1 MKYNSHIIVAAR
13 PGARRRERGSAG
25 IVLLI
30 LLVVAGVSFLV
41 WELSGKPPEVRLLTE
56 RKGIGRSTAI
66 SFSATDRRGLRA
78 LTVTLEQGGQ
88 SIPVRAETFVSRWAW
103 RTGPKTETREVLLG
117 TEQQQQLRDGQAT
130 LRIVAENKNW
140 FSSRAAVEH
149 TYPVR
154 SRAPSIS
161 VRTNGIVYVNQAGC
175 EMVIYNVSPG
185 TVVSGV
191 RVGTYFFPGF
201 PLPGGKA
208 EDRLAFFA
216 FPYDAP
222 TDSVPTVIARDD
234 AENEVTATF
243 AYHLFPKNFRHRDI
257 PIDDKFLQA
266 TVPAIIAHTPG
277 VRDQGDLLKN
287 FLMVNGE
294 LRKANRAKIAEISK
308 DTIPE
313 FLWDGPFKQMTN
325 SAVESQ
331 FADYRSY
338 IYQGKK
344 VDEQVHLGFDLA
356 VVIHTPVEA
365 ANSGRVVFADY
376 LGIFGNAILLD
387 HGFGLQTIYA
397 HLNSF
402 KVKTGDKVTKGQVI
416 ADSDSTGLAG
426 GDHLHFSTL
435 LDGVEVNP
443 VEWWDKLW
451 IDKHIMD
458 RLAADKQS
466 GGFPAQ
472 VSQQQPVEQSSQPQK
487 KSRRRTSKRRK

>member
-1 MKYNSHIIVAAR
+1 MTGNFHNIVAAR
-13 PGARRRERGSAG
+13 PGKRQNERGSAG
-25 IVLLI
+25 IVFLI
-30 LLVVAGVSFLV
+30 LLVVAGVSFII
-41 WELSGKPPEVRLLTE
+41 WELRGKPPEIRLLTE

-78 LTVTLEQGGQ
+78 LTVTLDQGGQ
-88 SIPVRAETFVSRWAW
+88 SIPVRAETFASRWAW
-103 RTGPKTETREVLLG
+103 RTGPKTETREILLG
-117 TEQQQQLRDGQAT
+117 TEQQQHLRDGQAT

-140 FSSRAAVEH
+140 FSSRASIER
-149 TYPVR
+149 TYGVR

-161 VRTNGIVYVNQAGC
+161 VRSGLLYINQAGC
-175 EMVIYNVSPG
+175 EMVIYSVSPG

-191 RVGTYFFPGF
+191 RVGAYFFPGL
-201 PLPGGKA
+201 PLPGGKT

-216 FPYDAP
+216 FPYDAS
-222 TDSVPTVIARDD
+222 TDATPIVIARDD
-234 AENEVTATF
+234 AENEATASIAF
-243 AYHLFPKNFRHRDI
+243 HLFPKNFRHRDI
-257 PIDDKFLQA
+257 PIDDKFLQS
-266 TVPAIIAHTPG
+266 TVPAILAHTPG
-277 VRDQGDLLKN
+277 ARDQGDLLKN
-287 FLMVNGE
+287 FLFVNGE
-294 LRKANRAKIAEISK
+294 LRKANRAKIAEIGK
-308 DTIPE
+308 DTVPE
-313 FLWDGPFKQMTN
+313 FLWEGPFIQLTN

-356 VVIHTPVEA
+356 VVIHTPVPA

-426 GDHLHFSTL
+426 GDHLHFTTL

-451 IDKHIMD
+451 IEKHILD
-458 RLAADKQS
+458 KLAADKQS
-466 GGFPAQ
+466 GGIPPQ
-472 VSQQQPVEQSSQPQK
+472 MSQQPVEPLSQPRQS
-487 KSRRRTSKRRK
+487 SRRRTSKRRR

>member
-1 MKYNSHIIVAAR
+1 MRNNFHNIAAALR
-13 PGARRRERGSAG
+13 GNRRRERGSAG
-25 IVLLI
+25 VVFLI

-41 WELSGKPPEVRLLTE
+41 WELSGKPPEIRLLTE

-88 SIPVRAETFVSRWAW
+88 LIPVRAETFTSRWAW
-103 RTGPKTETREVLLG
+103 RSGPKTETREILLG
-117 TEQQQQLRDGQAT
+117 TQQQQQLRDGQAT

-140 FSSRAAVEH
+140 FSSRASIER
-149 TYPVR
+149 TYGVR

-161 VRTNGIVYVNQAGC
+161 VRSGLLYINQAGC
-175 EMVIYNVSPG
+175 ELVIYSVSPG

-191 RVGTYFFPGF
+191 RVGAYFFPGF
-201 PLPGGKA
+201 PLRGGKA
-208 EDRLAFFA
+208 EDRLALFA
-216 FPYDAP
+216 FPYDASADAAP
-222 TDSVPTVIARDD
+222 IVIARDD
-234 AENEVTATF
+234 AENESTANIAF
-243 AYHLFPKNFRHRDI
+243 HLFPKTFRHRDI
-257 PIDDKFLQA
+257 PIDDKFLQS
-266 TVPAIIAHTPG
+266 TVPAILQHTPE

-287 FLMVNGE
+287 FLMVNGD
-294 LRKANRAKIAEISK
+294 LRKANRAKIAEIGK
-308 DTIPE
+308 DTVPE
-313 FLWDGPFKQMTN
+313 FLWDGPFMQMTN

-356 VVIHTPVEA
+356 VVIHTPVAA

-402 KVKTGDKVTKGQVI
+402 KVKPGDKVTKGQVI

-426 GDHLHFSTL
+426 GDHLHFTTL

-451 IDKHIMD
+451 IEKHILD
-458 RLAADKQS
+458 KLAADKQS
-466 GGFPAQ
+466 GGVAPQ
-472 VSQQQPVEQSSQPQK
+472 LSQEQIQQLSQPKQ
-487 KSRRRTSKRRK
+487 SARRRISKRRR

>member
-1 MKYNSHIIVAAR
+1 M
-13 PGARRRERGSAG
+13 
-25 IVLLI
+25 
-30 LLVVAGVSFLV
+30 V
-41 WELSGKPPEVRLLTE
+41 WELRGTPPEIRLLTE

-88 SIPVRAETFVSRWAW
+88 SIPVRAETFASRWGW
-103 RTGPKTETREVLLG
+103 RTGPKSETREILLG
-117 TEQQQQLRDGQAT
+117 TEQQQQLRDGKAT

-140 FSSRAAVEH
+140 LSSRASFER
-149 TYPVR
+149 TYGVR

-161 VRTNGIVYVNQAGC
+161 VRSGLLYINQAGC

-191 RVGTYFFPGF
+191 RVGAYFFPGF

-216 FPYDAP
+216 FPYDAS
-222 TDSVPTVIARDD
+222 TDAAPNVIARDD
-234 AENEVTATF
+234 AENESTASIAF
-243 AYHLFPKNFRHRDI
+243 HLFPKNFRHRDI
-257 PIDDKFLQA
+257 PIDDKFLQS
-266 TVPAIIAHTPG
+266 TVPAILAHTPG
-277 VRDQGDLLKN
+277 ARDQGDLLKN

-294 LRKANRAKIAEISK
+294 MRKANRAKIAEIGK
-308 DTIPE
+308 DTVPA
-313 FLWDGPFKQMTN
+313 FLWDGPFTQMTN

-331 FADYRSY
+331 FADFRSY

-365 ANSGRVVFADY
+365 ANAGRVVFADY
-376 LGIFGNAILLD
+376 LGIFGNAVILD

-402 KVKTGDKVTKGQVI
+402 KVKTGDKVTKGQLI

-426 GDHLHFSTL
+426 GDHLHFTTL

-451 IDKHIMD
+451 IEKHITD
-458 RLAADKQS
+458 KLAADKQS
-466 GGFPAQ
+466 GGIPPQ
-472 VSQQQPVEQSSQPQK
+472 VSQQPAEPSSQPKHSFRK
-487 KSRRRTSKRRK
+487 KTAKRRR